1 MCIRDRVSSWGV
13 IRFPKYIFRPKQ
25 CDALHFDLWHNGV
38 NLLRDGGT
46 YSYNSSKSLDQ
57 YFPSVGAHNTIQ
69 IDSHNQMD
77 RIGRFMY
84 GDWISAHNI
93 KNKSNGMHSRSWEGR
108 YEDAWGSKHF
118 RKVKVEGDVWV
129 IIDEI
134 KDFSHSGIL
143 RWRCIPSSWRLE
155 NNCFENKYFTLSVNS
170 NDSVNITI
178 TDGWESLYYY
188 QKSIIPVIEI
198 SFGTDVSEII
208 TEIHLK

>member
-69 IDSHNQMD
+69 IDGHNQMD

-188 QKSIIPVIEI
+188 QKSKISVLEI
-198 SFGTDVSEII
+198 NFGTDVSEII